1 VKLSA
6 VRGLSRPYPLAVAGR
21 DPVYS
26 VISHPP
32 TFNLKY
38 QAASGR
44 RERETDGWVGESR
57 HKKQEKKKKGLSCQL
72 LEDVIHFY
80 LSALM
85 SQPCFF

>member
-1 VKLSA
+1 MLPGEAKLSA
-6 VRGLSRPYPLAVAGR
+6 VRGLSRPYPLVVAGR

-44 RERETDGWVGESR
+44 RERRMSGWERVGIKSKR
-57 HKKQEKKKKGLSCQL
+57 QKKGLSCQL
-72 LEDVIHFY
+72 LEEVNHFY
-80 LSALM
+80 LPLVLLE
-85 SQPCFF
+85 

>member
-1 VKLSA
+1 MFPGEAKLSA
-6 VRGLSRPYPLAVAGR
+6 VRGLSRPYPLVVAGR

-44 RERETDGWVGESR
+44 RERPMGGWERAGIKSKR
-57 HKKQEKKKKGLSCQL
+57 KKRRGLSCQL

-85 SQPCFF
+85 S